1 MRTSAL
7 LALLLA
13 APSFAGVI
21 TPVTGG
27 GGYQMQLPQLTADLR
42 AQLTVMD
49 QAGSPMLM
57 AGALDGLLSKPG
69 VTPTQI
75 AAARLI
81 LEAVEHPAAATA
93 AQNILKA
100 APAGL
105 KVGEDLNDFARR
117 VRQSSEGVTPFH
129 GVRAKL
135 PELERASG
143 ISWPQAEVGGLKER
157 LDAFFAGAAKSGLVD
172 ENTAVD
178 GSGEGKP
185 NPAILQKAPD
195 PMTEAYHLTVGETAL
210 ETTVSLG
217 ELLGA
222 LQKDESTFLDKYLPK
237 SVGKARERVLR
248 LENKTSRVSVTMAS
262 DGKGKRLLWADFYES
277 DRHPL
282 LLKLADKFTFAPFER
297 SSRKGEVE
305 YEAPHIDADNMQ
317 LTTYG
322 LRLAEDGT
330 VLADE
335 AMHVYVGKNLLV
347 TTHDKEHSSV
357 SKAQR
362 LLTET
367 GRRKT
372 PSEMMVFLL
381 GDAINR
387 YSAVIDS
394 LSNDFSLITEKV
406 GRKERDDSILQDAVK
421 AGRKID
427 VIHETILRQRQV
439 LKDLL
444 SINEFHR
451 SEFVPVAELEK
462 HLEALDHH
470 LTVLDH
476 YQERK
481 NGLIE
486 LYRAKVSNELDEAM
500 KRLAAISALIAPA
513 AIIGSL
519 MGMNVLLPGAALPHV
534 FWIVMVLITAVTS
547 GLFIAFKRKGW
558 L

>member
-1 MRTSAL
+1 MRFLPL
-7 LALLLA
+7 LALLA

-21 TPVTGG
+21 APVSGG
-27 GGYQMQLPQLTADLR
+27 GGYQMQLPQLTADLH
-42 AQLTVMD
+42 AQLTVLD

-57 AGALDGLLSKPG
+57 AGALNGLLSRPD

-93 AQNILKA
+93 ARNILKA
-100 APAGL
+100 APAGM
-105 KVGEDLNDFARR
+105 KIGADLNELARR
-117 VRQSSEGVTPFH
+117 VRQSPEGAAAFH
-129 GVRAKL
+129 GVLAKL
-135 PELERASG
+135 PELEQAAG
-143 ISWPQAEVGGLKER
+143 IAWPQASVGGMKER
-157 LDAFFAGAAKSGLVD
+157 LDAFFAGMKNGAAD
-172 ENTAVD
+172 EAPAVD
-178 GSGEGKP
+178 GAGEGKRA
-185 NPAILQKAPD
+185 PAILKKAPD
-195 PMTEAYHLTVGETAL
+195 PLKEPYHVTAGDKAL

-217 ELLGA
+217 ELFAA
-222 LQKDESTFLDKYLPK
+222 LDQNESAFLDRFLPK
-237 SVGKARERVLR
+237 QEDKPRERLVR
-248 LENKTSRVSVTMAS
+248 LENKTSRVSVTMAA
-262 DGKGKRLLWADFYES
+262 DAGDKRLLWADFYES

-297 SSRKGEVE
+297 NARTGEIE

-317 LTTYG
+317 LTAYG
-322 LRLAEDGT
+322 LRLSADGA

-335 AMHVYVGKNLLV
+335 SMHIYAGKSLLV
-347 TTHDKEHSSV
+347 TTHDQERPSV

-362 LLTET
+362 LLAET
-367 GRRKT
+367 GAHKT
-372 PSEMMVFLL
+372 PTEMMVFLL

-387 YSAVIDS
+387 YSSVIDS
-394 LSNDFSLITEKV
+394 LSNDFTLIAEKV
-406 GRKERDDSILQDAVK
+406 GKKERDESILQDAVK

-439 LKDLL
+439 LQDLL

-451 SEFVPVAELEK
+451 SAYVPVADLEK
-462 HLEALDHH
+462 HLAALDHH

-534 FWIVMVLITAVTS
+534 FWLVMGVITVVTA
-547 GLFIAFKRKGW
+547 GLFVAFKRKGW